1 MRISQVSAC
10 DTEFQEAKK
19 LSPKE
24 RTAITTKSAEIM
36 AGITNMKE
44 GPTTAARQTTMSVRT
59 ITAEHTIT
67 MSGARITGTMTSCS
81 LPTTHAPIKMLAFHA
96 RMLSVQEISIQAPD
110 TRKTGITSLVNRQET
125 TTITTITLTSP
136 GSTIT
141 GRGNL
146 VLRMPETIMQER
158 DLIIPKTHLLLSRD
172 KFQDNP
178 KRFRYL
184 L

>member
-146 VLRMPETIMQER
+146 VLRDTFCSYALQGY
-158 DLIIPKTHLLLSRD
+158 DC
-172 KFQDNP
+172 
-178 KRFRYL
+178 
-184 L
+184 